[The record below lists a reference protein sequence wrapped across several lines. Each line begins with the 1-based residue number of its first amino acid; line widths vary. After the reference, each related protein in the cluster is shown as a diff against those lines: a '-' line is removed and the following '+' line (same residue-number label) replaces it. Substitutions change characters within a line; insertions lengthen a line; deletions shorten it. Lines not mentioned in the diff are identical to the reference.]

1 MLSAEHLKDEAIE
14 KAQPP
19 MEKNVQLWRW
29 LHKPHIFS
37 FHSWFWLACV
47 LLFFVHWLF
56 IIIFLSRIFLCKTF
70 FLHFFPTFW
79 LWDFLLYRLFTLLFI
94 SLKTLQPHFALF
106 SMSMFLFCFISTQTL
121 YDYRG
126 MFVNLA
132 AFQLVL
138 LLRLLL
144 LLIVNLS
151 RILFPNGWERKE
163 RKWLTQKTK

>member
-19 MEKNVQLWRW
+19 MEKNVQLWLR

-121 YDYRG
+121 YDYR
-126 MFVNLA
+126 VC
-132 AFQLVL
+132 
-138 LLRLLL
+138 
-144 LLIVNLS
+144 LS
-151 RILFPNGWERKE
+151 IWPLFNWCCCYGCCCYCWS
-163 RKWLTQKTK
+163 